1 MDALYFNTETR
12 DALFQELGIT
22 ENLNG
27 IYESPDGWVMVW
39 LGKLPKMTVSIK
51 DVNGLDRLMV
61 TEWQDGEFFNIYLK
75 GQKNMDFFTRAVKAA
90 VQILPQPNTPNY
102 TLL

>member
-1 MDALYFNTETR
+1 MDALYFNTENR

-22 ENLNG
+22 ENFHG

-39 LGKLPKMTVSIK
+39 LGKLPKMTESIK
-51 DVNGLDRLMV
+51 DTNGLDHLMV

-75 GQKNMDFFTRAVKAA
+75 GQKNMDFFTREVKAA
-90 VQILPQPNTPNY
+90 VQILPQPKSPNY